1 MTSTKFPCGVC
12 SKPVASN
19 HNALCCDS
27 CDKWVHIKCN
37 FLNKKTYQK
46 LQNDKTPWFCI
57 NCVKEQL
64 PFQSQVN
71 IVQNRQYVTLDKHAT
86 LKELLENLDFDEDCP
101 NSEYYTPRRTDNFAL
116 DISFLNTSIYSP

>member
-1 MTSTKFPCGVC
+1 M
-12 SKPVASN
+12 
-19 HNALCCDS
+19 
-27 CDKWVHIKCN
+27 
-37 FLNKKTYQK
+37 
-46 LQNDKTPWFCI
+46 

-101 NSEYYTPRRTDNFAL
+101 NSEYYTPSEF
-116 DISFLNTSIYSP
+116 SQLNLTQICLFI